1 MKKSALISALSIGV
15 MSISMAF
22 ATPQEAVS
30 QVRTSSTEMLNI
42 LSKANGSNNASVRK
56 QAENYAMPYFDFE
69 RMTALAVGNP
79 WRSASAAQRKDLTE
93 QFKTLLIR
101 TYSGTMLKFKNAS
114 VVVKDNPVV
123 NRDGKEVVVRVE
135 VKPAGQSAQPANM
148 DFTTYQSGNRYRVYN
163 VAVEGASLVTVYRN
177 QFGETIKSKG
187 INGLIAELKAK
198 NGSK

>member
-1 MKKSALISALSIGV
+1 MIKSALISALSIGV

-101 TYSGTMLKFKNAS
+101 TYSGTMLQYKNAK
-114 VVVKDNPVV
+114 VNVLNNPQV
-123 NRDGKEVVVRVE
+123 NRGGQEVVVRAE
-135 VKPAGQSAQPANM
+135 VQQPGKQKVNI
-148 DFTTYQSGNRYRVYN
+148 DFTTYQSGSKYRAYN
-163 VAVEGASLVTVYRN
+163 VAIEGASLVTVYRN
-177 QFGETIKSKG
+177 QFGETIRTKG
-187 INGLIAELKAK
+187 IDGLITDLKAK
-198 NGSK
+198 NSK

>member
-101 TYSGTMLKFKNAS
+101 TYSGTMLQYKN
-114 VVVKDNPVV
+114 VEVDVLNNPQV
-123 NRDGKEVVVRVE
+123 NRGGQEVVVRADV
-135 VKPAGQSAQPANM
+135 QQPGKQKVNI
-148 DFTTYQSGNRYRVYN
+148 DFTTYQSGSKYRAYN
-163 VAVEGASLVTVYRN
+163 VAIEGASLVTVYRN
-177 QFGETIKSKG
+177 QFSETIRTKG
-187 INGLIAELKAK
+187 IDGLIADLKAK
-198 NGSK
+198 NSK

>member
-101 TYSGTMLKFKNAS
+101 TYSGTMLQYKNAK
-114 VVVKDNPVV
+114 VNVLNNPQV
-123 NRDGKEVVVRVE
+123 NRGGQEVVVRAE
-135 VKPAGQSAQPANM
+135 VQQPGKQKVNI
-148 DFTTYQSGNRYRVYN
+148 DFTTYQSGSKYRAYN
-163 VAVEGASLVTVYRN
+163 VAIEGASLVTVYRN
-177 QFGETIKSKG
+177 QFGETIRTKG
-187 INGLIAELKAK
+187 IDGLITDLKAK
-198 NGSK
+198 NSK

>member
-42 LSKANGSNNASVRK
+42 LSKANGRNNASVHK

-101 TYSGTMLKFKNAS
+101 TYSGTMLQYKNAK
-114 VVVKDNPVV
+114 VNVLNNPQV
-123 NRDGKEVVVRVE
+123 NRGGQEVVVRAE
-135 VKPAGQSAQPANM
+135 VQQPGKQKVNI
-148 DFTTYQSGNRYRVYN
+148 DFTTYQSGSKDRAYN
-163 VAVEGASLVTVYRN
+163 VAIEGASLVTVYRN
-177 QFGETIKSKG
+177 QFGETIRTKG
-187 INGLIAELKAK
+187 IDGLITDLKAK
-198 NGSK
+198 NSK

>member
-101 TYSGTMLKFKNAS
+101 TYSGTMLQYKNAK
-114 VVVKDNPVV
+114 VNELNNPQV
-123 NRDGKEVVVRVE
+123 NRGGQEVVVRAE
-135 VKPAGQSAQPANM
+135 VQQPGKQKVNI
-148 DFTTYQSGNRYRVYN
+148 DFTTYQSGSKYRAYN
-163 VAVEGASLVTVYRN
+163 VAIEGASLVTVYRN
-177 QFGETIKSKG
+177 QFGETIRTKG
-187 INGLIAELKAK
+187 IDGLITDLKAK
-198 NGSK
+198 NSK

>member
-1 MKKSALISALSIGV
+1 MKKSALISALSIGM

-101 TYSGTMLKFKNAS
+101 TYSGTMLQYKNAK
-114 VVVKDNPVV
+114 VNVLNNPQV
-123 NRDGKEVVVRVE
+123 NRGGQEVVVRAE
-135 VKPAGQSAQPANM
+135 VQQPGKQKVNI
-148 DFTTYQSGNRYRVYN
+148 DFTTYQSGSKYRAYN
-163 VAVEGASLVTVYRN
+163 VAIEGASLVTVYRN
-177 QFGETIKSKG
+177 QFGETIRTKG
-187 INGLIAELKAK
+187 IDGLITDLKAK
-198 NGSK
+198 NSK

>member
-56 QAENYAMPYFDFE
+56 QAENYAMPYFDFQ

-101 TYSGTMLKFKNAS
+101 TYSGTMLQYKNAK
-114 VVVKDNPVV
+114 VNVLNNPQV
-123 NRDGKEVVVRVE
+123 NRGGQEVVVRAE
-135 VKPAGQSAQPANM
+135 VQQPGKQKVNI
-148 DFTTYQSGNRYRVYN
+148 DFTTYQSGSKYRAYN
-163 VAVEGASLVTVYRN
+163 VAIEGASLVTVYRN
-177 QFGETIKSKG
+177 QFGETIRTKG
-187 INGLIAELKAK
+187 IDGLITDLKAK
-198 NGSK
+198 NSK

>member
-79 WRSASAAQRKDLTE
+79 WRSASVAQRKDLTE

-101 TYSGTMLKFKNAS
+101 TYSGTMLQYKNAK
-114 VVVKDNPVV
+114 VNVLNNPQV
-123 NRDGKEVVVRVE
+123 NRGGQEVIVRAEVVAAGGG
-135 VKPAGQSAQPANM
+135 KPVNM
-148 DFTTYQSGNRYRVYN
+148 DYTLYQSGGKYRVYN

-177 QFGETIKSKG
+177 QFGQTIGQKG
-187 INGLIAELKAK
+187 IDGLIADLKSK
-198 NGSK
+198 NGQ

>member
-101 TYSGTMLKFKNAS
+101 TYSGTMLQYKNAK
-114 VVVKDNPVV
+114 VNALNNPQV
-123 NRDGKEVVVRVE
+123 NRGGQEVVVRAE
-135 VKPAGQSAQPANM
+135 VQQPGKQKVNI
-148 DFTTYQSGNRYRVYN
+148 DFTTYQSGSKYRAYN
-163 VAVEGASLVTVYRN
+163 VAIEGASLVTVYRN
-177 QFGETIKSKG
+177 QFGETIRTKG
-187 INGLIAELKAK
+187 IDGLITDLKAK
-198 NGSK
+198 NSK

>member
-69 RMTALAVGNP
+69 RMTALAVGAP
-79 WRSASAAQRKDLTE
+79 WKQATPAQKQALTQ

-101 TYSGTMLKFKNAS
+101 TYSGTMLKFKGAK
-114 VVVKDNPVV
+114 VQVQGNPIV
-123 NRDGKEVVVRVE
+123 NNGGKEVVVKTKITAQG
-135 VKPAGQSAQPANM
+135 KPVNM
-148 DFTTYQSGNRYRVYN
+148 DYTMYQSGGKYRVYN
-163 VAVEGASLVTVYRN
+163 VAVEGESLVTVYRS
-177 QFGETIKSKG
+177 QFNETIRKSG
-187 INGLIAELKAK
+187 IDGLIAQLKQK
-198 NGSK
+198 NG